1 MAAPKR
7 RVQYSTVKN
16 RDLSVCCLGEPVP
29 APPKGSITQVPQK
42 SRLPVSGLPSSSS
55 LHQGLQFLLDDGPG
69 D

>member
-1 MAAPKR
+1 MAAPKQ
-7 RVQYSTVKN
+7 RVQYCKEH

-42 SRLPVSGLPSSSS
+42 SWLPVSGLPSSSS
-55 LHQGLQFLLDDGPG
+55 LHQGLQFLIDDCLG